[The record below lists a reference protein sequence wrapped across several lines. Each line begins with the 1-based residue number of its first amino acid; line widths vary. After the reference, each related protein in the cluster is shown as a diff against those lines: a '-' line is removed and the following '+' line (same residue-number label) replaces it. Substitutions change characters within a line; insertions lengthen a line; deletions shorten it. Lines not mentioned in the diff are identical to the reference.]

1 MNILRSGTLLL
12 LLLSAW
18 TARGQVSFTRTD
30 ITTGYNSQVAIADFN
45 GDGVPDIA
53 VIVSATEGSSVL
65 VYLGNGDGTFQTPKT
80 TSFPAAA
87 PKVFAVA
94 DFNLDGKLDIVAN
107 DSANNVGHVLLGNG
121 DGTFKAA
128 ILLPYAFDGVA
139 AGDFNGDGIPD
150 LAMALPQNV
159 DIALGKGDGTFET
172 PVAYP
177 VTLNQT
183 GVFPGVDRVALADF
197 NNDGRLD
204 VVAIETARNEI
215 SILLGNGDGTFR
227 SPVNYAGTP
236 NATSMTSVAIGD
248 LNGDGVPDIVVG
260 SDMGIGVFL
269 GNGDGTFQAIRSTTL
284 RADTSG
290 VAIGDFNSDGIQ
302 DVVALN
308 YFDGSVAAVLPGLGN
323 GTFGTPVDIAVGNSP
338 AGVAA
343 ADLNGDLVPDI
354 VTANLG
360 DGSISILINNDPGAI
375 RVSPSSGGGSA
386 QTFAFTFSD
395 RNGPSGLVSTQIDI
409 SATLASSGACYF
421 YYQPASN
428 SIYLADD
435 QGAFHTPLTI
445 GASGNAQNSQCM
457 INAGASSVATSGKLL
472 TLSLALT
479 FEAAF
484 SGAKNVYMEAFN
496 GTEDTG
502 WVRRGT
508 WNVGS
513 NLAQDFSF
521 GISPNSQ
528 TVVAGASAT
537 YTVTASSLNGFDG
550 VVNFGISG
558 LPSGATG
565 SFNPPSVTGSGSS
578 TLTIQTSGSTPIA
591 TTTIAA
597 SGSSGALNH
606 QANASLDV
614 MQSAPPSP
622 ISVIPSGQFGNS
634 AQLAFTFSD
643 PNGGTD
649 IVSAQIDV
657 SAQLSATGACYLYYS
672 RAANTIYLANDAG
685 AWQGP
690 LTIGS
695 SGMLQNSQC
704 SVFAQSSSVS
714 ISGNTLILSLDLGF
728 QTPAFDGQ
736 KSVFME
742 VRNATQDSGWINKGS
757 FLVQASVGPA
767 PSLSFSV
774 TPSSRSV
781 AAGGSTTFG
790 ISITSINGF
799 SGVVTF
805 NVSGLPGGAT
815 ASFNPTTVTA
825 SGSTTLTISTS
836 GNVAG
841 GTFFP
846 TISAVSGTI
855 NIHTSVSLNITQTTN
870 TGPDSISVTPNSG
883 SGSAQIFTFAF
894 SDPSGATDIVS
905 AQMDINAQLSST
917 NACYFYYS
925 RASNALYLAN
935 NAGAWQGPVTLGTA
949 GGGLSNSQCSVDPEE
964 SSVSASGNTLTLS
977 LAISFQAAFAGA
989 KGIFMEVQ
997 NATQDSGWSKLGS
1010 WTATAGS
1017 APSPDFS
1024 LGMNP
1029 GSDSIAPGASANY
1042 TVTVTALNGFSGVVS
1057 FGASGLPSGAT
1068 ASFNPTTVNGSGST
1082 TLTVNTSSSGDT
1094 GSFTIGV
1101 TGTSGAL
1108 SHNTSASL
1116 GIISGSVNAP
1126 PEPVSVTSNSSSGSS
1141 QTFAFNFSDP
1151 NGATDIVSAQMDINA
1166 QLSSTNACY
1175 FYYSRTSNALYLAND
1190 AGAWQGPATIGSSG
1204 TLSNSQCSV
1213 NVGGS
1218 SVSASG
1224 TTLTLNLAISFQ
1236 AAFAGT
1242 KGIFMEVQSAT
1253 QDSGWSNLGSWTVT
1267 SGGGGNGGSS
1277 GPPAAVS
1284 VTPNSSSGSS
1294 QTFAFTFTDPNGATD
1309 IVSTQMEINAQLS
1322 ATNACYFYYSRAS
1335 NALYLANDAGAWQG
1349 PVTVGGSGTLSNSQ
1363 CSVNAG
1369 GSSASASGTT
1379 LTLNL
1384 AISFEA
1390 GFAGAK
1396 NIYMEV
1402 QNATVDSGWSLHG
1415 AWTVP

>member
-30 ITTGYNSQVAIADFN
+30 VTTGTNSQVAIADFN
-45 GDGVPDIA
+45 GDGIPDIA
-53 VIVSATEGSSVL
+53 VIVPATEGSSVL

-150 LAMALPQNV
+150 LAMALPREV

-323 GTFGTPVDIAVGNSP
+323 GTFGTPVDIAVGSSP

-354 VTANLG
+354 VTANSG

-445 GASGNAQNSQCM
+445 GASGTEQNSQCM

-479 FEAAF
+479 FEGAF

-550 VVNFGISG
+550 VVNFEIPG

-578 TLTIQTSGSTPIA
+578 TLTIQTSRSTPIA
-591 TTTIAA
+591 TTT
-597 SGSSGALNH
+597 
-606 QANASLDV
+606 D
-614 MQSAPPSP
+614 
-622 ISVIPSGQFGNS
+622 
-634 AQLAFTFSD
+634 
-643 PNGGTD
+643 
-649 IVSAQIDV
+649 
-657 SAQLSATGACYLYYS
+657 
-672 RAANTIYLANDAG
+672 R
-685 AWQGP
+685 
-690 LTIGS
+690 
-695 SGMLQNSQC
+695 
-704 SVFAQSSSVS
+704 
-714 ISGNTLILSLDLGF
+714 
-728 QTPAFDGQ
+728 
-736 KSVFME
+736 KSV
-742 VRNATQDSGWINKGS
+742 V
-757 FLVQASVGPA
+757 
-767 PSLSFSV
+767 
-774 TPSSRSV
+774 
-781 AAGGSTTFG
+781 
-790 ISITSINGF
+790 
-799 SGVVTF
+799 
-805 NVSGLPGGAT
+805 
-815 ASFNPTTVTA
+815 
-825 SGSTTLTISTS
+825 
-836 GNVAG
+836 
-841 GTFFP
+841 
-846 TISAVSGTI
+846 
-855 NIHTSVSLNITQTTN
+855 
-870 TGPDSISVTPNSG
+870 
-883 SGSAQIFTFAF
+883 
-894 SDPSGATDIVS
+894 
-905 AQMDINAQLSST
+905 
-917 NACYFYYS
+917 
-925 RASNALYLAN
+925 
-935 NAGAWQGPVTLGTA
+935 
-949 GGGLSNSQCSVDPEE
+949 
-964 SSVSASGNTLTLS
+964 
-977 LAISFQAAFAGA
+977 
-989 KGIFMEVQ
+989 
-997 NATQDSGWSKLGS
+997 
-1010 WTATAGS
+1010 
-1017 APSPDFS
+1017 
-1024 LGMNP
+1024 
-1029 GSDSIAPGASANY
+1029 
-1042 TVTVTALNGFSGVVS
+1042 
-1057 FGASGLPSGAT
+1057 
-1068 ASFNPTTVNGSGST
+1068 
-1082 TLTVNTSSSGDT
+1082 
-1094 GSFTIGV
+1094 
-1101 TGTSGAL
+1101 
-1108 SHNTSASL
+1108 
-1116 GIISGSVNAP
+1116 
-1126 PEPVSVTSNSSSGSS
+1126 
-1141 QTFAFNFSDP
+1141 
-1151 NGATDIVSAQMDINA
+1151 
-1166 QLSSTNACY
+1166 
-1175 FYYSRTSNALYLAND
+1175 
-1190 AGAWQGPATIGSSG
+1190 
-1204 TLSNSQCSV
+1204 
-1213 NVGGS
+1213 
-1218 SVSASG
+1218 
-1224 TTLTLNLAISFQ
+1224 
-1236 AAFAGT
+1236 
-1242 KGIFMEVQSAT
+1242 
-1253 QDSGWSNLGSWTVT
+1253 
-1267 SGGGGNGGSS
+1267 
-1277 GPPAAVS
+1277 
-1284 VTPNSSSGSS
+1284 
-1294 QTFAFTFTDPNGATD
+1294 
-1309 IVSTQMEINAQLS
+1309 
-1322 ATNACYFYYSRAS
+1322 
-1335 NALYLANDAGAWQG
+1335 
-1349 PVTVGGSGTLSNSQ
+1349 
-1363 CSVNAG
+1363 
-1369 GSSASASGTT
+1369 
-1379 LTLNL
+1379 
-1384 AISFEA
+1384 
-1390 GFAGAK
+1390 
-1396 NIYMEV
+1396 
-1402 QNATVDSGWSLHG
+1402 
-1415 AWTVP
+1415 